1 MELPKQADPTLP
13 PGGFA
18 PDADPPRPH
27 RGFAG
32 TFVVVAALAIFVG
45 VAGLTLNH
53 ARQLVFVKRTW
64 LYKEP
69 HGLELLVASG
79 VLAGAAVAALAVAV
93 RRGRVQE
100 FPAPALRWI
109 PTLVLGAWMW
119 GWFVQP
125 PPLIFDLELGVC
137 LAAALW
143 SAGVAAVVWRRPPTW
158 PRWLRRIEL
167 VLMQLALCVF
177 AAEFTLR
184 AIRAVGNS
192 AFLATAGTDLDA
204 WLRAHRQP
212 QGTYHLGFPIN
223 SAGLVDTDPSRL
235 EPSVRLVA
243 CLGDSFGVG
252 VVPHQLH
259 YTTLAEAQ
267 LPSTEVYNLAV
278 VNAGPREYRR
288 LLETDA
294 LPLHP
299 KLIVVCLFLGNDIK
313 DAGRRDATLAER
325 WLAPSEVLIRVVPRK
340 LTTLAR
346 EQHLGQGE
354 SSFGLPRNRAFA
366 AAEIRQRMPWLDDAL
381 LEPPSLSRERFLY
394 VEHSRAGILFDAQ
407 SQQYADFFRS
417 LELLIESARPVPI
430 AFLLIPD
437 EFQVEDSLWK
447 ALLVDGVPADADREL
462 PQRLIG
468 AWLAE
473 RSVPYVDLLPRLRQV
488 KPLSDGALHVFH
500 RHDTHFNARGNAI
513 AADALVELVKRFDF

>member
-1 MELPKQADPTLP
+1 M
-13 PGGFA
+13 
-18 PDADPPRPH
+18 
-27 RGFAG
+27 AG
-32 TFVVVAALAIFVG
+32 AAVVALALAIFVG
-45 VAGLTLNH
+45 VAGLTLNQ
-53 ARQLVFVKRTW
+53 ARQLVWVKRTW

-69 HGLELLVASG
+69 HGLELLVVSS
-79 VLAGAAVAALAVAV
+79 VLAGCALAAIAIAV
-93 RRGRVQE
+93 RRGRVHD
-100 FPAPALRWI
+100 FPRPALRWI
-109 PTLVLGAWMW
+109 PTLALGAWLW
-119 GWFVQP
+119 GWFVRP
-125 PPLIFDLELGVC
+125 PPLVFDLELGVC

-143 SAGVAAVVWRRPPTW
+143 STGVAAIAWGRPSAW

-167 VLMQLALCVF
+167 VLMQLALCAF

-212 QGTYHLGFPIN
+212 QGAYHLGFPIN
-223 SAGLVDTDPSRL
+223 SAGLVDTDPGQF

-252 VVPHQLH
+252 VVPHHLH
-259 YTTLAEAQ
+259 YTTLAEAA
-267 LPSTEVYNLAV
+267 LGNTEIYNLAV

-299 KLIVVCLFLGNDIK
+299 RLIVVGLFLGNDIT
-313 DAGRRDATLAER
+313 DSGRRAASLAER

-340 LTTLAR
+340 LSTLAR
-346 EQHLGQGE
+346 EQKLGQGE
-354 SSFGLPRNRAFA
+354 SSFGVVSNRAFQP
-366 AAEIRQRMPWLDDAL
+366 AEIRQLMPWLEDAL
-381 LEPPSLSRERFLY
+381 LEPPSMSRERFLY
-394 VEHSRAGILFDAQ
+394 VEHSRAGILFEPK
-407 SQQYADFFRS
+407 SQQYADFFRC
-417 LELLIESARPVPI
+417 LELLIERARPIPI

-437 EFQVEDSLWK
+437 EFQVEDNLWK

-473 RSVPYVDLLPRLRQV
+473 HSLPYVDLLPRLRQV
-488 KPLSDGALHVFH
+488 TPLSDGALHVFH
-500 RHDTHFNARGNAI
+500 RHDTHFNARGNAV
-513 AADALVELVKRFDF
+513 AAEALVELVKQLDF